1 MKNIS
6 IVFCLLNLL
15 TSVAVPPPKKKMQPE
30 SATSLTLWLVCR
42 HVGAL
47 DFFPATTHISLHL
60 TQNGQQASTR
70 ENLHS
75 CSPKSSRKWFDQNVS
90 VKGYPVNIPKKN
102 MFFSYIHGFCQY
114 QTLISPGA
122 RGASFSQWWCVGH
135 LFIVAYSSC
144 ICHMPTKPVCIL
156 FGFMCLCFDGLI
168 LKSGKQKGAKGIE
181 MVSLSGVQPST
192 ITKFTYTWW
201 CQDIYKMENRSL

>member
-6 IVFCLLNLL
+6 IVFCLSNLL
-15 TSVAVPPPKKKMQPE
+15 TSVAVPPKKKMQPE

-90 VKGYPVNIPKKN
+90 VKGYPVNIKKKHVFQLHSWVLSIPN
-102 MFFSYIHGFCQY
+102 
-114 QTLISPGA
+114 LDLA
-122 RGASFSQWWCVGH
+122 RRQGGIIFPMMMCWT

-156 FGFMCLCFDGLI
+156 FGFTCLCFDGFI
-168 LKSGKQKGAKGIE
+168 LKSGKKQGAKGIE
-181 MVSLSGVQPST
+181 RFP
-192 ITKFTYTWW
+192 
-201 CQDIYKMENRSL
+201 CQEFSHQQ